1 MIMKTVT
8 IDKAFSGLSD
18 LTKIN
23 KVAGM
28 SADGNVGGLIDLLTL
43 MLNAG
48 AIIKKDL
55 LNSTNDLN
63 TIQDGIYDFYIE
75 QGLPQNIPS
84 NVERRIVL
92 QINTKRHKI
101 QIVFNI
107 SFNRIVYRGGTIH
120 SNVWGE
126 WGAFFFT

>member
-1 MIMKTVT
+1 MNMKTVT
-8 IDKAFSGLSD
+8 IDKAFIGLSD

-28 SADGNVGGLIDLLTL
+28 SGDVGGLIDLVAL
-43 MLNAG
+43 MSNAG

-84 NVERRIVL
+84 NLERGIVL

-107 SFNRIVYRGGTIH
+107 SFNRIVYRGGTING
-120 SNVWGE
+120 NVWGK
-126 WGAFFFT
+126 WDAFSFT